1 MPNPPVAKRGRTTT
15 RSRAPTPQTSE
26 TATTREPSP
35 RRILP
40 TPNFDTEGTP
50 AAAGDAT
57 DPLQS
62 EANHGVTLPPV
73 VGPAVL
79 AAPDTD
85 LQQQVQS
92 LQQTVECLVGVVQ
105 QLATQVANQ
114 STVATPSTST
124 GAVGE
129 FIVTPTFLPRETP
142 RPVLFAAGLP
152 TGYQV
157 SERNKTKILTHQYV
171 DFQDILFNSNSEPT
185 YTMPLHDACN
195 APPYNL
201 PNKRSGP

>member
-1 MPNPPVAKRGRTTT
+1 MPNPPRAKRGRKAT
-15 RSRAPTPQTSE
+15 RSKAATPQTSE
-26 TATTREPSP
+26 RATTREPS
-35 RRILP
+35 RRRRLP
-40 TPNFDTEGTP
+40 TPRFDTEGTP
-50 AAAGDAT
+50 AAASDAT

-73 VGPAVL
+73 AGPAVL

-85 LQQQVQS
+85 LRQQVQS
-92 LQQTVECLVGVVQ
+92 LQQTVEGLVGVVQ

-114 STVATPSTST
+114 STVAPIDATPSTNT

-129 FIVTPTFLPRETP
+129 FTVTPAFLPRETP

-157 SERNKTKILTHQYV
+157 SERNKIKIWAHQYV
-171 DFQDILFNSNSEPT
+171 DFHSFGRIPISRVL
-185 YTMPLHDACN
+185 
-195 APPYNL
+195 
-201 PNKRSGP
+201 